1 MRTAISLDDADN
13 EGFNVPAIP
22 PATSQPVAPPKPD
35 ADNEKFPATL
45 ADSFVLFRQIEA
57 AIGRTPGGLELR
69 ALQARIEHLRWH
81 IHTIQQGDMP
91 KESDRLAHM
100 AAQRDWSKASART
113 ELLLAHADSGDAQA
127 KKELEAIRA
136 SSARHD
142 AKRPA
147 RKPAGKGLRDRIAG
161 NADVQKSIAAAAE
174 AGDRFRQTFIDL
186 DESLFFEEKARSCAI
201 ALDSATGLKEVGAL
215 RARLLKLR
223 APGADAARRAAQ
235 VAVAESFKQFSAAL
249 SQLLQVAKS
258 KLVDIESEIEVAETA
273 LFDGFGLQRQ
283 ETSLWNHV
291 RAIAGKLDEFDST
304 LSAQEQRPHTLSP
317 AVGEAIL
324 QFFSL

>member
-22 PATSQPVAPPKPD
+22 PATSQPAAQPPKASEP
-35 ADNEKFPATL
+35 AFPENL
-45 ADSFVLFRQIEA
+45 ADCFALLKQLDEEMR
-57 AIGRTPGGLELR
+57 GTPDVPGSPYR
-69 ALQARIEHLRWH
+69 ALRKRREDLAA
-81 IHTIQQGDMP
+81 HTHALQQGPSAPSHLDHI
-91 KESDRLAHM
+91 S
-100 AAQRDWSKASART
+100 AQREWSKASARA
-113 ELLLAHADSGDAQA
+113 ELLIALADSGNAQA

-235 VAVAESFKQFSAAL
+235 VAVAESFKPLAAAL
-249 SQLLQVAKS
+249 S
-258 KLVDIESEIEVAETA
+258 KLIDAARTHLRDLESEIEVAEHA
-273 LFDGFGLQRQ
+273 LYEGFGLPRL
-283 ETSLWNHV
+283 ETSLATHV
-291 RAIAGKLDEFDST
+291 KSIAGKLDEFEST

-317 AVGEAIL
+317 AVGEPIL